1 MQNRRYPPGAGG
13 EFVSEDVVFSF
24 FIFLIYFFNLFYS
37 CLAFPWQFSYI
48 VSFTL
53 LVTHALLWELLG
65 W

>member
-1 MQNRRYPPGAGG
+1 M
-13 EFVSEDVVFSF
+13 SEDVVFSF

-37 CLAFPWQFSYI
+37 CLAFPWQFSYT